1 MRNTPAE
8 MNGVEP
14 EFFFDGGVRAEPR
27 FKMAVGGLPVV
38 PFGGGGIDS
47 AGAGAEIINIE
58 WL

>member
-14 EFFFDGGVRAEPR
+14 KFFFNSGVETEPR

-38 PFGGGGIDS
+38 PFGGGGINGAS
-47 AGAGAEIINIE
+47 AGPEIINIE